1 MVWSLPVADE
11 LTIGQPAG
19 WGNRPLCLSQPA
31 PDPGQPARFLDRHDG
46 ALGTAFE
53 VVLDLGPQQVGLHH
67 FRGFDHGQ
75 PPGVGHWLLK
85 LDGVSGNKDKELED
99 PQGYGVIEF
108 AYNQMA
114 EAAGIT
120 MSECRLL
127 EEKNRRHFMTR
138 RFDRDAAGARLHMQ
152 SLGAM
157 AHLDYNEPGSSS
169 YEQAFLVKR
178 QLRLPMQA
186 TEEQFRRMVFNLA
199 ARNQDDHVKNIAFLM
214 DRQGQWSLS
223 PAFDVTWSFNPQG
236 DWTATHQ
243 MSVNGKR
250 DQFNRADL
258 EAVGRTAQ
266 LKRGRAETIAEQ
278 VITAVRAWPR
288 FAAEAGVPEATWSE
302 IQSSHR
308 LTLLQP

>member
-1 MVWSLPVADE
+1 M
-11 LTIGQPAG
+11 
-19 WGNRPLCLSQPA
+19 
-31 PDPGQPARFLDRHDG
+31 
-46 ALGTAFE
+46 
-53 VVLDLGPQQVGLHH
+53 
-67 FRGFDHGQ
+67 
-75 PPGVGHWLLK
+75 LK

-169 YEQAFLVKR
+169 YEQAFVVMR

-258 EAVGRTAQ
+258 EVVGRTAQ
-266 LKRGRAETIAEQ
+266 LKRGRAETIA
-278 VITAVRAWPR
+278 
-288 FAAEAGVPEATWSE
+288 
-302 IQSSHR
+302 
-308 LTLLQP
+308 